1 MGWYPMDSDEEE
13 MREAELRAEHYTA
26 CEQRRMR
33 AEIESAEHAAADAQA
48 ATRPEAV
55 ARLAAFRAYSSVDA
69 HSDWHPD
76 SLVEQMVSD
85 YSIAQLRE
93 VVANN
98 RFLLG
103 LSLILVSQL
112 SLSIHNLDRY
122 LELQRTQQSILCD
135 MVGHEVATSAIV
147 HAIHEYYRDASLE

>member
-1 MGWYPMDSDEEE
+1 M
-13 MREAELRAEHYTA
+13 RAEHREHHTA
-26 CEQRRMR
+26 CEQHRVR
-33 AEIESAEHAAADAQA
+33 AEIEAAEHAAADAQA
-48 ATRPEAV
+48 STRPEAV

-98 RFLLG
+98 
-103 LSLILVSQL
+103 
-112 SLSIHNLDRY
+112 
-122 LELQRTQQSILCD
+122 
-135 MVGHEVATSAIV
+135 
-147 HAIHEYYRDASLE
+147 

>member
-1 MGWYPMDSDEEE
+1 M
-13 MREAELRAEHYTA
+13 
-26 CEQRRMR
+26 
-33 AEIESAEHAAADAQA
+33 
-48 ATRPEAV
+48 

-98 RFLLG
+98 
-103 LSLILVSQL
+103 
-112 SLSIHNLDRY
+112 
-122 LELQRTQQSILCD
+122 
-135 MVGHEVATSAIV
+135 
-147 HAIHEYYRDASLE
+147 